1 MTDHDADPSVPP
13 LPSLDVIATQ
23 VASERGT
30 MTSHAESLDNKAGVV
45 LGFAGLAVGL
55 GTTAQ
60 LSVASNL
67 VFDAGLACGVLS
79 AVLAALAFLPRRYP
93 VVQVHALRELLTAPE
108 EETKL
113 KLLDAQI
120 AMVTQTATLVKQK
133 GRRVKASVVFLA
145 AAAALIVI
153 GSLIAVGGSLHV

>member
-1 MTDHDADPSVPP
+1 MTDQAETSVPP
-13 LPSLDVIATQ
+13 LPSLDVIGAQ
-23 VASERGT
+23 VASERAT

-45 LGFAGLAVGL
+45 LGFAGLVVGL

-60 LSVASNL
+60 LSVATDL
-67 VFDAGLACGVLS
+67 VFDIGLGCGVAS

-93 VVQVHALRELLTAPE
+93 VLQVHALRELLTAPAD
-108 EETKL
+108 ETKL

-120 AMVTQTATLVKQK
+120 AMVTRTATLVKQK
-133 GRRVKASVVFLA
+133 GRRVKASVILLA

-153 GSLIAVGGSLHV
+153 GGLAAVGGPRHV